1 LIVEKTNSGG
11 YMNSK
16 LSMTLAGFG
25 VVFLGFGFTILV
37 LGMLSLH
44 YGARE
49 SLGHAATIGGGMA
62 VVGAILFGAGFSLNK
77 KNPE

>member
-1 LIVEKTNSGG
+1 
-11 YMNSK
+11 MNSK

-25 VVFLGFGFTILV
+25 VVFLGFGFTILL
-37 LGMLSLH
+37 LGMLGVH

-49 SLGHAATIGGGMA
+49 SLGHAATIGGGMS
-62 VVGAILFGAGFSLNK
+62 VIGAILFGAGFSLNK